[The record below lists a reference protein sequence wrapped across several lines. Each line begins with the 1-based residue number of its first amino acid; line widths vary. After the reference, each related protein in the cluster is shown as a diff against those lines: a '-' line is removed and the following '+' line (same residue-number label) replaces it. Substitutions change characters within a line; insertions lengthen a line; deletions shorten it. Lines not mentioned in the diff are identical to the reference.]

1 MFATAEEIVASGRIY
16 GVYTLSQAH
25 EYLQRTLDAA
35 LDNNQGNKDDR
46 PWHIVD
52 FSKRLDPTQPW
63 IGFEFETG
71 FDDKQEYQKFIRW
84 LWEQRYVAID
94 REGTGNYP
102 VEVAFPPQELQDVLK
117 NGHLLLKCVEFIHHS
132 KLTPAL
138 NPTTFTRRDVGIHA
152 GISTPKFRSATY
164 GQKADAVCAL
174 SAILNNLSV
183 EQKKE
188 LYGRSALYW
197 GTAHLRESYVE
208 LKMFKAIP
216 EVAHVQHCIDVTVRC
231 IDLLDWCLDNPYKK
245 LNREQGYN
253 YLSGKTNEIG
263 E

>member
-1 MFATAEEIVASGRIY
+1 MFATAEEIVASGCVY
-16 GVYTLSQAH
+16 GVRTIAQAR

-35 LDNNQGNKDDR
+35 LNNKQGNKDNR

-63 IGFEFETG
+63 VGFEFETG

-84 LWEQRYVAID
+84 LWKHKHVAID
-94 REGTGNYP
+94 REGTGKYP
-102 VEVAFPPQELQDVLK
+102 VEVAFPPQELRDMLK
-117 NGHLLLKCVEFIHHS
+117 NKHLLLKCVEFVHRA
-132 KLTPAL
+132 KMTPAL

-164 GQKADAVCAL
+164 MQKVDAVYAL
-174 SAILNNLSV
+174 SAILGKLSV
-183 EQKKE
+183 AQKKE
-188 LYGRSALYW
+188 IYGRSALHW
-197 GTAHLRESYVE
+197 GTAYLRETYVE

-216 EVAHVQHCIDVTVRC
+216 EVAHVKRCIGVTVRC
-231 IDLLDWCLDNPYKK
+231 IDLLDWCLDNPHKK
-245 LNREQGYN
+245 LTGEQGYN